1 MNALLPVFADILEE
15 NMRSKTNRVR
25 LVISLIIT
33 SILLFTL
40 SVPALA
46 RDGTDGSE
54 LRVATPEQ
62 LEIQLGAAWAG
73 VEFQLRTDS
82 GVYPGTIPVGDDGV
96 LRLEIGGSSSYQLTC
111 IGSAVLA
118 PTPEPTPEVQPTPA
132 PTDTPSTT
140 SSLIL
145 ESGVGSQPQ
154 ATITV
159 SEVEPVDP
167 EFTFQDIPIWQLGL
181 FGGGLVVAI
190 GVLIILAV
198 LKKHRGN
205 DSDEDD
211 DDF

>member
-1 MNALLPVFADILEE
+1 
-15 NMRSKTNRVR
+15 MRSKTNRVR

-46 RDGTDGSE
+46 RDGTDGTE

-73 VEFQLRTDS
+73 VEFRLKTDS
-82 GVYPGTIPVGDDGV
+82 GTYPGTILVGADGV

-111 IGSAVLA
+111 IGSAVPA
-118 PTPEPTPEVQPTPA
+118 PTPEVQPSPS
-132 PTDTPSTT
+132 PTDKPSAT
-140 SSLIL
+140 SSLVL
-145 ESGVGSQPQ
+145 ESEVSSQPQ

-167 EFTFQDIPIWQLGL
+167 EFTFQDIPVWQLGL

-190 GVLIILAV
+190 GVLIVLAV
-198 LKKHRGN
+198 LKKRRGD

-211 DDF
+211 DDY